1 MNCATNPAIYI
12 PGTCAGQPC
21 STTAMYSAR
30 RFLARLSPAGANIG
44 PMSILDDGA
53 NSSYNALLLSV
64 DRRLN
69 GNFSMLLNY
78 TFSHCLSDGD
88 GDPGIGGS
96 YQIPTAAG
104 PNTATLHRS
113 TSAFDASVIAM
124 SPRFSDRWMR
134 RFLGNWQASGIVT
147 KRTGL
152 WFNIIDGRDNSL
164 SGIGVD
170 RPDVVGNSHVANQTL
185 SQWFNPAAFS

>member
-1 MNCATNPAIYI
+1 MPNANYYNLPFSIQPTYMQQWNLSVQRQVSEWLFTANYLGNKSTHRWTNRATNPAIYI

-21 STTAMYSAR
+21 STTANTTAR

-64 DRRLN
+64 DRRLSR
-69 GNFSMLLNY
+69 NFSMLLNY

-96 YQIPTAAG
+96 YQNPDSRRAEHG
-104 PNTATLHRS
+104 NCS
-113 TSAFDASVIAM
+113 TDQRQMLNASVIAM
-124 SPRFSDRWMR
+124 SPRF
-134 RFLGNWQASGIVT
+134 QT
-147 KRTGL
+147 
-152 WFNIIDGRDNSL
+152 
-164 SGIGVD
+164 
-170 RPDVVGNSHVANQTL
+170 VG
-185 SQWFNPAAFS
+185 